1 MHGPINIKYTLLFG
15 FAGTNELLCSRNVKL
30 MMISLLIIIIIIIII
45 TTFVQCIYNYMP
57 ETNYVHTPRYTVLQ
71 LCYSHNLCYM

>member
-1 MHGPINIKYTLLFG
+1 
-15 FAGTNELLCSRNVKL
+15 
-30 MMISLLIIIIIIIII
+30 MISILIIIIIIII